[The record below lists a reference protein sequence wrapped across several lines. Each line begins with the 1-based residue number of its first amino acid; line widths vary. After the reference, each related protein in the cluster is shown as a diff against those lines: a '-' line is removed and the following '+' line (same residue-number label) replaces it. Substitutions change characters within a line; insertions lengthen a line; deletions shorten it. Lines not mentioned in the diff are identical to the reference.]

1 MKMKLKAGTITNTN
15 TNSNSN
21 SNSNSNN
28 DNNDDKYN
36 MYVLVNDDLKMG
48 KGKIAG
54 QVGHVVGLI
63 TEEIIRKSYETK
75 KVPDCYLRYIKW
87 KNTGHS
93 KIILKATCDQIT
105 SFIGHPES
113 MYILDA
119 GKTQIAPNSLTVL
132 GFYPSATLKEQLK
145 NFKLL

>member
-1 MKMKLKAGTITNTN
+1 MEQKVGYNE
-15 TNSNSN
+15 SNSLQ
-21 SNSNSNN
+21 
-28 DNNDDKYN
+28 YY

-63 TEEIIRKSYETK
+63 TEEIIRKSYESD
-75 KVPDCYLRYIKW
+75 KVPECYLRYVQW
-87 KNTGHS
+87 KNSGHA
-93 KIILKATCDQIT
+93 KIILKATQEQIT

-119 GKTQIAPNSLTVL
+119 GRTQIAPDSLTVL
-132 GFYPSATLKEQLK
+132 GFYPSATMQEQLK

>member
-1 MKMKLKAGTITNTN
+1 MEFKVGLN
-15 TNSNSN
+15 NSGLEEESQ
-21 SNSNSNN
+21 
-28 DNNDDKYN
+28 YY

-63 TEEIIRKSYETK
+63 TEEIIRKSYESDTVSK
-75 KVPDCYLRYIKW
+75 EYLRYVKW
-87 KNTGHS
+87 KHTGHA
-93 KIILKATCDQIT
+93 KIILKATQEQIT
-105 SFIGHPES
+105 SFIGHSES

-119 GKTQIAPNSLTVL
+119 GRTQIAPDSLTVL
-132 GFYPSATLKEQLK
+132 GFYPSNNLKEQFK